1 MAITLASVIDS
12 ARRIVFFGGAGVS
25 TESGIP
31 DFRSAA
37 GLYATASG
45 PRPPEYMLSDECLWD
60 EPEAFWDFHRRHL
73 LHPQARPNAA
83 HRALAA
89 LERRG
94 VLTAVV
100 TQNIDGLHQLAGS
113 RVVHELHGSVHRNH
127 CVRCDRPM
135 PLDEVLATTGVPRC
149 PRCGGMVRPD
159 VVLYGEALDAEVV
172 DEAVRAI
179 EDADTLIVG
188 GTSLNVYPAAGFAL
202 RYAGDRLVLINAT
215 PTLFDRRAAL
225 LVRDPIGDALAP
237 WDPGAPIGD
246 ADAVTGS

>member
-1 MAITLASVIDS
+1 VTITLASVIAS
-12 ARRIVFFGGAGVS
+12 SRRIVFFGGAGVS

-45 PRPPEYMLSDECLWD
+45 SRTPEYMLSDDCLWD
-60 EPEAFWDFHRRHL
+60 EPETFWEFHRRHL
-73 LHPQARPNAA
+73 IHPEARPNAA

-89 LERRG
+89 LEASG

-100 TQNIDGLHQLAGS
+100 TQNIDGLHQSAGS
-113 RVVHELHGSVHRNH
+113 RTVHELHGSVHRNH
-127 CVRCDRPM
+127 CLGCGRPM

-149 PRCGGMVRPD
+149 PVCGAMVRAD
-159 VVLYGEALDAEVV
+159 VVLYGESLDPAVA
-172 DEAVRAI
+172 DAAVRAI

-202 RYAGDRLVLINAT
+202 RYPGERLVLINQS

-225 LVRDPIGDALAP
+225 LVREPIGRALAP
-237 WDPGAPIGD
+237 WDPGP
-246 ADAVTGS
+246 ADAEPVTGN